1 MTAPGTVN
9 ASFLKTY
16 RRLLGYLRP
25 HRAIAGVAIIGMVFD
40 AGSTSVFMHLIK
52 PMLNDLFIAQDPK
65 TIFWLP
71 IAIVLLFL
79 IRGASTYAT
88 DFGMARIG
96 RGVVQALRSEVFA
109 RYLRLPAAYFDR
121 ESSGQQI
128 SRLVYTVEQVAN
140 ASTDALKTLI
150 LHSLTVLGL
159 TANMLFTSVRLT
171 FALFVLAPLVAG
183 IVFFVGRRYRRISHR
198 IQRSMGSVTGIVD
211 EVVSAQREV
220 KVYGGQGY
228 ESTRFDAVADENRRL
243 NLKVASTNALSTSL
257 VQLVAACSLA
267 AVIFVATR
275 PGIITHMDPGSFM
288 SVITSMM
295 VMLTSLKQLTTVQA
309 GMQRGIAAAQDL
321 FGIID
326 TPGERDEGTVKV
338 ERLHGDIELRGIEL
352 NYPGQVRPA
361 LNGIDLRC
369 EAGTVTAL
377 VGPSGGG
384 KSSLVSLIPRFY
396 EPTAGE
402 ILLDGHALDTYT
414 LASLREQI
422 AWVGQKVVL
431 FNDSIARNIAYG
443 ALADASRAAIED
455 AARAANA
462 MEFIE
467 RLPQGL
473 DSPVGEGGALLSGG
487 QRQRIAIARAL
498 LKNAPI
504 LILDEA
510 TSALDSES
518 ERLIQNALARLMRH
532 RTVVVIAHRLSTI
545 EHADQIAVLDDG
557 RIVERGT
564 HAALL
569 ARSGKYAAL
578 HRMQFR
584 EDVVA
589 PVVPAAVRAG
599 S

>member
-1 MTAPGTVN
+1 MTVAGT
-9 ASFLKTY
+9 AQDSFLQIY

-25 HRAIAGVAIIGMVFD
+25 HRSVAFVAVLGMVFD
-40 AGSTSVFMHLIK
+40 AACAAVFMQLIR
-52 PMLNDLFIAQDPK
+52 PMLNGLFIHRDQS

-71 IAIVLLFL
+71 IAIMLLFL
-79 IRGASTYAT
+79 VRGAATYAT

-96 RGVVQALRSEVFA
+96 RGVVQSLRSEVFA

-121 ESSGQQI
+121 EPSGQQI

-150 LHSLTVLGL
+150 LHSLTIIGL
-159 TANMLFTSVRLT
+159 TAGMLYISVTLT
-171 FALFVLAPLVAG
+171 LALFVLAPLVAA
-183 IVFFVGRRYRRISHR
+183 IVYFVGRRYRRISHR

-211 EVVSAQREV
+211 EVVSGHREV
-220 KVYGGQGY
+220 KIYGGETY
-228 ESTRFDAVADENRRL
+228 ERTRFDQVADENRRL

-257 VQLVAACSLA
+257 VQLVAAASLA

-275 PGIITHMDPGSFM
+275 PGIIARMDPGSFM
-288 SVITSMM
+288 AVITSMM

-326 TPGERDEGTVKV
+326 TPGERDQGTA
-338 ERLHGDIELRGIEL
+338 RIDRCRGDIELRDVEL
-352 NYPGQVRPA
+352 RYPGQLRPA
-361 LNGIDLRC
+361 LDHVNLKC
-369 EAGTVTAL
+369 AAGTVTAL

-396 EPTAGE
+396 EPTGGE
-402 ILLDGHALDTYT
+402 VCLDGLALNDYRID
-414 LASLREQI
+414 SLRDQI

-431 FNDSIARNIAYG
+431 FNDTIARNIAYG
-443 ALADASRAAIED
+443 SLAGASRAQIED

-467 RLPQGL
+467 RLPNGL
-473 DSPVGEGGALLSGG
+473 DHSVGEGGALLSGG

-518 ERLIQNALARLMRH
+518 ERLIQNALKRLMRD
-532 RTVVVIAHRLSTI
+532 RTVLVIAHRLSTI
-545 EHADQIAVLDDG
+545 EHADQIVVLDDG
-557 RIVERGT
+557 RIVEQGT
-564 HAALL
+564 HVALL
-569 ARSGKYAAL
+569 ARGGKYSAL

-584 EDVVA
+584 DDLPA
-589 PVVPAAVRAG
+589 PVIPAAV
-599 S
+599 

>member
-1 MTAPGTVN
+1 MSAAPAEP
-9 ASFLKTY
+9 ASFLATY
-16 RRLLGYLRP
+16 KRLLGYLRP
-25 HRAIAGVAIIGMVFD
+25 HRWIAATAVTGMVFD
-40 AGSTSVFMHLIK
+40 AACTSVFMHLIK
-52 PMLNDLFIAQDPK
+52 PMLNDLFIRQDPK
-65 TIFWLP
+65 TILWLP

-79 IRGASTYAT
+79 VRGSATYAT
-88 DFGMARIG
+88 DYGMARVG
-96 RGVVQALRSEVFA
+96 RGVVQAFRSQVFA

-121 ESSGQQI
+121 EPSGQQI
-128 SRLVYTVEQVAN
+128 SRLVFTVEQVAN

-150 LHSLTVLGL
+150 LHSLTVIGL
-159 TANMLFTSVRLT
+159 TLNMLLTSVRLT
-171 FALFVLAPLVAG
+171 LALFVLAPVVAA
-183 IVFFVGRRYRRISHR
+183 IVYFVGRRYRRISHR
-198 IQRSMGSVTGIVD
+198 IQRSMGSVAGIVD
-211 EVVSAQREV
+211 EVVSGQREV

-228 ESTRFDAVADENRRL
+228 EGQRFDKVADENRRL
-243 NLKVASTNALSTSL
+243 NLKVSSTNALSTSL

-275 PGIITHMDPGSFM
+275 PGMIHTMDPGSFM

-326 TPGERDEGTVKV
+326 LPGERDTGTTRV
-338 ERLHGDIELRGIEL
+338 ERCRGEIALRGVEL
-352 NYPGQVRPA
+352 KYPGQMRPA
-361 LNGIDLRC
+361 LNGIDLVC
-369 EAGTVTAL
+369 PAGTVTAL

-402 ILLDGHALDTYT
+402 ILLDGASIDAYT
-414 LASLREQI
+414 IENLRDQI

-431 FNDSIARNIAYG
+431 FNDTVARNIAYG
-443 ALADASRAAIED
+443 SLAGASREAIEE

-467 RLPQGL
+467 RMPQGL
-473 DSPVGEGGALLSGG
+473 DSQIGEGGALLSGG

-518 ERLIQNALARLMRH
+518 ERLIQNALGRLMRD
-532 RTVVVIAHRLSTI
+532 RTVVVIAHRLSTV
-545 EHADQIAVLDDG
+545 EHADQIVVLDHG
-557 RIVERGT
+557 RVVEQGT

-569 ARSGKYAAL
+569 ARGGKYSML

-584 EDVVA
+584 EDA
-589 PVVPAAVRAG
+589 PAAPAPA
-599 S
+599 

>member
-1 MTAPGTVN
+1 MSAAPAEP
-9 ASFLKTY
+9 ASFLATY
-16 RRLLGYLRP
+16 KRLLGYLRP
-25 HRAIAGVAIIGMVFD
+25 HRWIAATAVTGMVFD
-40 AGSTSVFMHLIK
+40 AACTSVFMHLIK
-52 PMLNDLFIAQDPK
+52 PMLNDLFIRQDPK
-65 TIFWLP
+65 TILWLP

-79 IRGASTYAT
+79 VRGSATYAT
-88 DFGMARIG
+88 DYGMAQVG
-96 RGVVQALRSEVFA
+96 RGVVQAFRSQVFA

-121 ESSGQQI
+121 EPSGQQI
-128 SRLVYTVEQVAN
+128 SRLVFTVEQVAN

-150 LHSLTVLGL
+150 LHSLTVIGL
-159 TANMLFTSVRLT
+159 TLNMLLTSVRLT
-171 FALFVLAPLVAG
+171 LALFVLAPVVAA

-198 IQRSMGSVTGIVD
+198 IQRSMGSVAGIVD
-211 EVVSAQREV
+211 EVVSGHREV
-220 KVYGGQGY
+220 KVYGGQNY
-228 ESTRFDAVADENRRL
+228 EGQRFDKVADENRRL
-243 NLKVASTNALSTSL
+243 NLKVSSTNALSTSL

-267 AVIFVATR
+267 TVIFVATR
-275 PGIITHMDPGSFM
+275 PGMIHSMYPGSFM

-326 TPGERDEGTVKV
+326 LPGERDTGTTRV
-338 ERLHGDIELRGIEL
+338 ERCRGEIALRGVEL
-352 NYPGQVRPA
+352 KYPGQMRPA
-361 LNGIDLRC
+361 LNGIDLVC
-369 EAGTVTAL
+369 PAGTVTAL

-402 ILLDGHALDTYT
+402 ILLDGASIDAYT
-414 LASLREQI
+414 IENLRDQI

-431 FNDSIARNIAYG
+431 FNDTVARNIAYG
-443 ALADASRAAIED
+443 SLAGASREAIEE

-467 RLPQGL
+467 RMPQGL
-473 DSPVGEGGALLSGG
+473 DSQIGEGGALLSGG
-487 QRQRIAIARAL
+487 QHQRIAIARAL

-518 ERLIQNALARLMRH
+518 ERLIQNALGRLMQD
-532 RTVVVIAHRLSTI
+532 RTVVVIAHRLSTV
-545 EHADQIAVLDDG
+545 EHADQIVVLDHG
-557 RIVERGT
+557 RVVEQGT

-569 ARSGKYAAL
+569 ARGGKYSML

-584 EDVVA
+584 EDA
-589 PVVPAAVRAG
+589 PAAAAPA
-599 S
+599 

>member
-1 MTAPGTVN
+1 VTPAETGQ
-9 ASFLKTY
+9 ASFLATY

-25 HRAIAGVAIIGMVFD
+25 HRGIAATAVIGMIFD
-40 AGSTSVFMHLIK
+40 ATCTSVFMHLIK
-52 PMLNDLFIAQDPK
+52 PMLNDLFIKQDAK
-65 TIFWLP
+65 TILWLP

-79 IRGASTYAT
+79 VRGSATYAT
-88 DFGMARIG
+88 DYGMAQIG
-96 RGVVQALRSEVFA
+96 RGVVQALRSQVFA

-121 ESSGQQI
+121 EPSGQQI
-128 SRLVYTVEQVAN
+128 SRLVFTVEQVAN

-150 LHSLTVLGL
+150 LHSLTVIGL
-159 TANMLFTSVRLT
+159 TLNMLLTSVRLT
-171 FALFVLAPLVAG
+171 LALFVLAPVVAA
-183 IVFFVGRRYRRISHR
+183 IVYFVGRRYRRISHR
-198 IQRSMGSVTGIVD
+198 IQRSMGSVAGIVD
-211 EVVSAQREV
+211 EVVSGQREV
-220 KVYGGQGY
+220 KVYGGQSY
-228 ESTRFDAVADENRRL
+228 EGQRFDKVADENRRL
-243 NLKVASTNALSTSL
+243 NLKVSSTNALSTSL

-275 PGIITHMDPGSFM
+275 PGMIKSMDPGSFM

-321 FGIID
+321 FGIVD
-326 TPGERDEGTVKV
+326 MPGERDDGALRV
-338 ERLHGDIELRGIEL
+338 ERCRGEITLRRVELE
-352 NYPGQVRPA
+352 YPGQMRPA
-361 LNGIDLRC
+361 LNGIDLVC
-369 EAGTVTAL
+369 PAGTVTAL

-402 ILLDGHALDTYT
+402 LLLDGKALDAYT
-414 LASLREQI
+414 IESLRDQI

-431 FNDSIARNIAYG
+431 FNDTVARNIAYG
-443 ALADASRAAIED
+443 SLQGASREAIED

-467 RLPQGL
+467 RMPQGL
-473 DSPVGEGGALLSGG
+473 DSQVGEGGALLSGG

-518 ERLIQNALARLMRH
+518 ERLIQNALGRLMRD

-545 EHADQIAVLDDG
+545 EHADQIVVLDNG
-557 RIVERGT
+557 RVVEQGT

-569 ARSGKYAAL
+569 ARGGKYSAL

-584 EDVVA
+584 EDA
-589 PVVPAAVRAG
+589 PAAAAPA
-599 S
+599 

>member
-1 MTAPGTVN
+1 VTPAEPTQ
-9 ASFLKTY
+9 ASFLATY
-16 RRLLGYLRP
+16 KRLLGYLRP
-25 HRAIAGVAIIGMVFD
+25 HRWIAAIAVTGMVFD
-40 AGSTSVFMHLIK
+40 ATCTSVFMHLIK
-52 PMLNDLFIAQDPK
+52 PMLNDLFIRQDPK
-65 TIFWLP
+65 TILWLP

-79 IRGASTYAT
+79 VRGSATYAT
-88 DFGMARIG
+88 DYGMAQIG
-96 RGVVQALRSEVFA
+96 RGVVQAFRSQVFA

-121 ESSGQQI
+121 EPSGQQI
-128 SRLVYTVEQVAN
+128 SRLVFTVEQVAN

-150 LHSLTVLGL
+150 LHSLTVIGL
-159 TANMLFTSVRLT
+159 TLNMLLTSVRLT
-171 FALFVLAPLVAG
+171 LALFVLAPVVAA
-183 IVFFVGRRYRRISHR
+183 IVYFVGRRYRRISHR
-198 IQRSMGSVTGIVD
+198 IQRSMGSVAGIVD
-211 EVVSAQREV
+211 EVVSGQREV
-220 KVYGGQGY
+220 KVYGGQRY
-228 ESTRFDAVADENRRL
+228 ESQRFDKVADENRRL
-243 NLKVASTNALSTSL
+243 NLKVSSTNALSTSL

-275 PGIITHMDPGSFM
+275 PGMIHSMDPGSFM

-326 TPGERDEGTVKV
+326 MPGERDDGQVRV
-338 ERLHGDIELRGIEL
+338 ERGRGEIAFRGVELH
-352 NYPGQVRPA
+352 YPGQLRPA
-361 LNGIDLRC
+361 LNGIDLVC
-369 EAGTVTAL
+369 PAGTVTAL

-402 ILLDGHALDTYT
+402 ILLDGTPLDGY
-414 LASLREQI
+414 SIENLRNQI

-431 FNDSIARNIAYG
+431 FNDTVARNIAYG
-443 ALADASRAAIED
+443 SLAGASREAIEQ

-462 MEFIE
+462 TEFIE
-467 RLPQGL
+467 RMPQGL
-473 DSPVGEGGALLSGG
+473 DSHVGEGGALLSGG

-518 ERLIQNALARLMRH
+518 ERLIQNALGKLMLN

-545 EHADQIAVLDDG
+545 EHADQIVVLDNG
-557 RIVERGT
+557 RVIEQGT

-569 ARSGKYAAL
+569 ARGGKYSML

-584 EDVVA
+584 EDAA
-589 PVVPAAVRAG
+589 PVATAPV
-599 S
+599 

>member
-1 MTAPGTVN
+1 VSSGGAARP
-9 ASFLKTY
+9 SFLQTY
-16 RRLLGYLRP
+16 RRLLSYLRP
-25 HRAIAGVAIIGMVFD
+25 HKVTAVAAVLGMFFD
-40 AGSTSVFMHLIK
+40 AACSTVFMQLIR
-52 PMLNDLFIAQDPK
+52 PMLNDLFIRRDPD

-71 IAIVLLFL
+71 IAIVVLFFV
-79 IRGASTYAT
+79 RGSATYAT
-88 DFGMARIG
+88 DLGMARIG
-96 RGVVQALRSEVFA
+96 RGVVQALRNQVFA

-121 ESSGQQI
+121 EPSGQQI

-150 LHSLTVLGL
+150 LHSLTIIGL
-159 TANMLFTSVRLT
+159 TAGMLYTSVRLT
-171 FALFVLAPLVAG
+171 LALFVLAPLIAA
-183 IVFFVGRRYRRISHR
+183 IVYFVGRRYRRISHR

-211 EVVSAQREV
+211 EVVSGQREV
-220 KVYGGQGY
+220 KIYGGQAY
-228 ESTRFDAVADENRRL
+228 ESARFDAVADENRRL

-275 PGIITHMDPGSFM
+275 PGIIRQMDPGSFM

-326 TPGERDEGTVKV
+326 MPGERDDGHVRV
-338 ERLHGDIELRGIEL
+338 ERCRGDIELRGL
-352 NYPGQVRPA
+352 QLSYSGQLRPA
-361 LNGIDLRC
+361 LNGVDLRC
-369 EAGTVTAL
+369 AAGTVTAL

-384 KSSLVSLIPRFY
+384 KSSLVSLIARFY
-396 EPTAGE
+396 EPTGGR
-402 ILLDGHALDTYT
+402 ILLDGLELGEYEIE
-414 LASLREQI
+414 SLRRQI
-422 AWVGQKVVL
+422 SWVGQKVVL
-431 FNDSIARNIAYG
+431 FNDTVARNIAYG
-443 ALADASRAAIED
+443 SLAGASRVEIED

-462 MEFIE
+462 MEFIA
-467 RLPQGL
+467 RLPHGL
-473 DSPVGEGGALLSGG
+473 DSNVGEGGALLSGG

-518 ERLIQNALARLMRH
+518 ERLIQNALGRLMRD

-545 EHADQIAVLDDG
+545 EHADQIVVLDDG
-557 RIVERGT
+557 RVVEHGA
-564 HAALL
+564 HAALI
-569 ARSGKYAAL
+569 ARNGKYAAL

-584 EDVVA
+584 EEGVVPA
-589 PVVPAAVRAG
+589 VPAAV
-599 S
+599 

>member
-1 MTAPGTVN
+1 MTTPAESTQS
-9 ASFLKTY
+9 SFFATY
-16 RRLLGYLRP
+16 KRLLGYLRP
-25 HRAIAGVAIIGMVFD
+25 HRWIAVMAVTGMVFD
-40 AGSTSVFMHLIK
+40 ATCTSVFMHLIK
-52 PMLNDLFIAQDPK
+52 PMLNDLFIKQDPK
-65 TIFWLP
+65 TILWLP
-71 IAIVLLFL
+71 LAIVLLFL
-79 IRGASTYAT
+79 VRGSATYAT
-88 DFGMARIG
+88 DFGMAQIG
-96 RGVVQALRSEVFA
+96 RGVVQALRSEVFG

-121 ESSGQQI
+121 EPSGQQI
-128 SRLVYTVEQVAN
+128 SRLVFTVEQVAN

-150 LHSLTVLGL
+150 LHSLTVIGL
-159 TANMLFTSVRLT
+159 TLNMLLTSVRLT
-171 FALFVLAPLVAG
+171 LALFVLAPVVAA

-198 IQRSMGSVTGIVD
+198 IQRSMGSVAGIVD
-211 EVVSAQREV
+211 EVVSGHREV

-228 ESTRFDAVADENRRL
+228 EGKRFDRVADENRRL
-243 NLKVASTNALSTSL
+243 NLKVSSTNALSTSL

-275 PGIITHMDPGSFM
+275 PGMIHSMDPGSFM

-326 TPGERDEGTVKV
+326 MPGERDAGKTRV
-338 ERLHGDIELRGIEL
+338 ERGRGEIVLRGIEL
-352 NYPGQVRPA
+352 HYPGQMRPA
-361 LNGIDLRC
+361 LNGIDLVC
-369 EAGTVTAL
+369 PAGTVTAL

-384 KSSLVSLIPRFY
+384 KTSLVSLIPRFY
-396 EPTAGE
+396 EPTAGTM
-402 ILLDGHALDTYT
+402 LLDGRPIDDYT
-414 LASLREQI
+414 IDNLRDQI

-431 FNDSIARNIAYG
+431 FNDTVARNIAYG
-443 ALADASRAAIED
+443 SLQGASREAIEH

-467 RLPQGL
+467 RMPQGL
-473 DSPVGEGGALLSGG
+473 DSQVGEGGALLSGG

-518 ERLIQNALARLMRH
+518 ERLIQNALGRLMRD

-545 EHADQIAVLDDG
+545 EHADQIVVLDNG
-557 RIVERGT
+557 RVVEQGT
-564 HAALL
+564 HATLL
-569 ARSGKYAAL
+569 ARGGKYSML

-584 EDVVA
+584 EDA
-589 PVVPAAVRAG
+589 PVATAPV
-599 S
+599 

>member
-1 MTAPGTVN
+1 VTVAGTAQD
-9 ASFLKTY
+9 SFLQIY

-25 HRAIAGVAIIGMVFD
+25 HRSVVFVAVLGMVFD
-40 AGSTSVFMHLIK
+40 AACAAVFMQLIR
-52 PMLNDLFIAQDPK
+52 PMLNGLFIHQDQS

-71 IAIVLLFL
+71 IAIMLLFL
-79 IRGASTYAT
+79 VRGAATYAT

-121 ESSGQQI
+121 EPSGQQI

-150 LHSLTVLGL
+150 LHSLTIIGL
-159 TANMLFTSVRLT
+159 TAGMLYISVTLT
-171 FALFVLAPLVAG
+171 LALFVLAPLVAA
-183 IVFFVGRRYRRISHR
+183 IVYFVGRRYRRISHR

-211 EVVSAQREV
+211 EVVSGHRAV
-220 KVYGGQGY
+220 KIYGGETY
-228 ESTRFDAVADENRRL
+228 ERTRFDQVADENRRL

-257 VQLVAACSLA
+257 VQLVAAASLA

-275 PGIITHMDPGSFM
+275 PGIIARMDPGSFM
-288 SVITSMM
+288 AVITSMM

-326 TPGERDEGTVKV
+326 TPGERDQGTA
-338 ERLHGDIELRGIEL
+338 RIDRCRGDIELRDVEL
-352 NYPGQVRPA
+352 RYPGQLRPA
-361 LNGIDLRC
+361 LDHVNLKC
-369 EAGTVTAL
+369 AAGTVTAL

-396 EPTAGE
+396 EPTGGE
-402 ILLDGHALDTYT
+402 VCLDGLALNDYRID
-414 LASLREQI
+414 SLRDQI

-431 FNDSIARNIAYG
+431 FNDTIARNIAYG
-443 ALADASRAAIED
+443 SLAGASRAQIED

-467 RLPQGL
+467 RLPNGL
-473 DSPVGEGGALLSGG
+473 DHSVGEGGALLSGG

-518 ERLIQNALARLMRH
+518 ERLIQNALKRLMRD
-532 RTVVVIAHRLSTI
+532 RTVLVIAHRLSTI
-545 EHADQIAVLDDG
+545 EHADQIVVLDDG
-557 RIVERGT
+557 RIVEQGT
-564 HAALL
+564 HVALL
-569 ARSGKYAAL
+569 ARGGKYSAL

-584 EDVVA
+584 DDLPA
-589 PVVPAAVRAG
+589 PVIPAAV
-599 S
+599 

>member
-1 MTAPGTVN
+1 MTPAEPTQ
-9 ASFLKTY
+9 ASFLATY
-16 RRLLGYLRP
+16 KRLLGYLRP
-25 HRAIAGVAIIGMVFD
+25 HRWIAAIAVTGMVFD
-40 AGSTSVFMHLIK
+40 ATCTSVFMHLIK
-52 PMLNDLFIAQDPK
+52 PMLNDLFIRQDPK
-65 TIFWLP
+65 TILWLP

-79 IRGASTYAT
+79 VRGSATYAT
-88 DFGMARIG
+88 DYGMAQIG
-96 RGVVQALRSEVFA
+96 RGVVQAFRSQVFA

-121 ESSGQQI
+121 EPSGQQI
-128 SRLVYTVEQVAN
+128 SRLVFTVEQVAN

-150 LHSLTVLGL
+150 LHSLTVIGL
-159 TANMLFTSVRLT
+159 TLNMLLTSVRLT
-171 FALFVLAPLVAG
+171 LALFVLAPVVAA
-183 IVFFVGRRYRRISHR
+183 IVYFVGRRYRRISHR
-198 IQRSMGSVTGIVD
+198 IQRSMGSVAGIVD
-211 EVVSAQREV
+211 EVVSGQREV
-220 KVYGGQGY
+220 KVYGGQRY
-228 ESTRFDAVADENRRL
+228 ESQRFDKVADENRRL
-243 NLKVASTNALSTSL
+243 NLKVSSTNALSTSL

-275 PGIITHMDPGSFM
+275 PGMIHSMDPGSFM

-326 TPGERDEGTVKV
+326 MPGERDDGQVRV
-338 ERLHGDIELRGIEL
+338 ERGRGEIAFRGVELH
-352 NYPGQVRPA
+352 YPGQLRPA
-361 LNGIDLRC
+361 LNGIDLVC
-369 EAGTVTAL
+369 PASTVTAL

-402 ILLDGHALDTYT
+402 ILLDGTPLDGY
-414 LASLREQI
+414 SIENLRNQI

-431 FNDSIARNIAYG
+431 FNDTVARNIAYG
-443 ALADASRAAIED
+443 SLAGASREAIKQ

-467 RLPQGL
+467 RMPQGL
-473 DSPVGEGGALLSGG
+473 DSHVGEGGALLSGG

-518 ERLIQNALARLMRH
+518 ERLIQNALGKLMLN

-545 EHADQIAVLDDG
+545 EHADQIVVLDNG
-557 RIVERGT
+557 RVIEQGT

-569 ARSGKYAAL
+569 ARGGKYSML

-584 EDVVA
+584 EDAA
-589 PVVPAAVRAG
+589 PVATAPV
-599 S
+599 

>member
-1 MTAPGTVN
+1 MSSPGAYTAT
-9 ASFLKTY
+9 FLQTY

-25 HRAIAGVAIIGMVFD
+25 FRAVAVVAVLGMIFD
-40 AGSTSVFMHLIK
+40 AGATSTFMHLIK
-52 PMLNDLFIAQDPK
+52 PMLNDLFIARDPD

-71 IAIVLLFL
+71 IVIVVLFMV
-79 IRGASTYAT
+79 RGAATYAT

-96 RGVVQALRSEVFA
+96 RGVVQTFRSQVFS
-109 RYLRLPAAYFDR
+109 RYLGLPAAYFDR

-150 LHSLTVLGL
+150 LHSLTVIGL
-159 TANMLFTSVRLT
+159 TLNMMLTSVRLT
-171 FALFVLAPLVAG
+171 LALFVLAPVVAA
-183 IVFFVGRRYRRISHR
+183 IVYFVGRRYRRISHR

-211 EVVSAQREV
+211 EVVSGQREV
-220 KVYGGQGY
+220 KIYGGQTY
-228 ESTRFDAVADENRRL
+228 ETTRFDAVADENRRL

-275 PGIITHMDPGSFM
+275 PGIITHIDAGSFM

-321 FGIID
+321 FSIID
-326 TPGERDEGTVKV
+326 TPGERDEGRAPIADCRG
-338 ERLHGDIELRGIEL
+338 EIELRGVEL
-352 NYPGQVRPA
+352 EYPGQTRPA
-361 LNGIDLRC
+361 LHGIDLRC
-369 EAGTVTAL
+369 AAGTVTAL

-402 ILLDGHALDTYT
+402 IRLDDRALDDYR
-414 LASLREQI
+414 LADLREQI

-431 FNDSIARNIAYG
+431 FNDTIARNIAYG
-443 ALADASRAAIED
+443 ALAGASRQQIED

-498 LKNAPI
+498 LKDAPI

-518 ERLIQNALARLMRH
+518 ERLIQNALGRLMRD
-532 RTVVVIAHRLSTI
+532 RTVLVIAHRLSTI

-564 HAALL
+564 HSALL
-569 ARSGKYAAL
+569 ARNGKYAAL

-584 EDVVA
+584 EEA
-589 PVVPAAVRAG
+589 PAATSAA
-599 S
+599 